1 MGTAQRYEI
10 VSQVNTQVSEITGIT
25 NADLVIDSFIAAGR
39 KIQQVIITNNGSAT
53 VYLKI
58 WDLAFGSAP
67 TISGSAPNEVWSAH
81 PDMILPCAANETA
94 DYTFLGEDQYAF
106 ANGTIIN
113 VGQEAGTG
121 ADTSGAVSAEVT
133 IFANT

>member
-10 VSQVNTQVSEITGIT
+10 VSQVNTQISQITGIT
-25 NADLVIDSFIAAGR
+25 DPDLVIDSNIAASR
-39 KIQQVIITNNGSAT
+39 SIQQVLITNNGSAT

-81 PDMILPCAANETA
+81 PDMILPCAANEVA
-94 DYTFLGEDQYAF
+94 DYTFLGEDQYVF

-121 ADTSGAVSAEVT
+121 ADSSGTVSVEVT
-133 IFANT
+133 IFSNS